1 MLAVVFIVLG
11 AAILA
16 SNLGLFSPVAQRA
29 VDVIWPAAVIL
40 AGLGLILAGDQIWR
54 TQSARFTVEQA
65 EAEEADLLVSAGM
78 ADLHVEA
85 ASGRGELLAGELPL
99 PLRPKVSNHE
109 GHTTL
114 AIEPFWGLPSLGGSR
129 WSVGLAKDP
138 TWRLDLRS
146 STGKLDLDLREVAL
160 AGARLRSTFGD
171 VDLTLPTSGR
181 AELDIGLVFGDL
193 TVSVPEGMGVKVKLR
208 TGTLANV
215 AHDERRFIRLAP
227 NELGTP
233 LYAVSNQ
240 RCTLTVWLGT
250 GDLQLR

>member
-1 MLAVVFIVLG
+1 MVFIVLG

-16 SNLGLFSPVAQRA
+16 SNLGLINPVAQRA

-40 AGLGLILAGDQIWR
+40 AGLGLILAGDQIWH

-65 EAEEADLLVSAGM
+65 EAEEADLLVSVGM
-78 ADLHVEA
+78 ADLHIEA
-85 ASGRGELLAGELPL
+85 ASGTGELLAGELPSSMRL
-99 PLRPKVSNHE
+99 KVVTQQ
-109 GHTTL
+109 GHTTVAL
-114 AIEPFWGLPSLGGSR
+114 EPFWGLPSLRGSR
-129 WSVGLAKDP
+129 WWVGLAKDL
-138 TWRLDLRS
+138 TWQLDLGS
-146 STGKLDLDLREVAL
+146 STGKLDLDLRDVAL

-193 TVSVPEGMGVKVKLR
+193 SVTVPEGLGVKVKLK

-215 AHDERRFIRLAP
+215 THDERRFIRLAP